1 MKKALTFILI
11 YLTILL
17 TGTLLS
23 TVLYSLYLNVTG
35 FTAGKP
41 INLFNTADIL
51 KSFFYVS
58 ACLCFLICPL
68 LSYYR
73 IRHSYGFLQT
83 CAYVLIFALTWA
95 VIFPANAK
103 LKAFVDSNFSNRQQ
117 KEALTGGYF
126 RKVGGKI
133 YYLVEDYNF
142 DKTTRMIEID
152 TDEDIPVKYGVVFSD
167 ENFEL
172 LTAGKNYR
180 DVIIKSTFTDSSFP
194 HIINLRTLVDYGE
207 TSLNKGILSYLC
219 FLTLALAL
227 ASVYGI
233 TAFFEWRFLSVC
245 AIALFSSAIL
255 SFNTLYF
262 SSAFAPVKNHIYNI
276 SLFNFL
282 NGFVDDSFLLVAN
295 CSISL
300 IFIVFGIVIF
310 IIHKSSGKKEE
321 EI

>member
-11 YLTILL
+11 YIVIFF

-23 TVLYSLYLNVTG
+23 TILYSLYLNVTG

-41 INLFNTADIL
+41 INLFNTPDIL

-58 ACLCFLICPL
+58 ACFCFLICPF

-73 IRHSYGFLQT
+73 IRHSYGVLQT
-83 CAYVLIFALTWA
+83 CSYVLIFLLTWL

-103 LKAFVDSNFSNRQQ
+103 LKAFVKANFSIDQK

-126 RKVGGKI
+126 RKVGDKI

-152 TDEDIPVKYGVVFSD
+152 TDEDLPVKYGVVFSD
-167 ENFEL
+167 DDFEL

-180 DVIIKSTFTDSSFP
+180 DVIIKSTFSDSSMP
-194 HIINLRTLVDYGE
+194 NLINFRSLVEYGE
-207 TSLNKGILSYLC
+207 KALEGGILSYLC

-227 ASVYGI
+227 FSVYGI
-233 TAFFEWRFLSVC
+233 TAFFEWHLLSVC
-245 AIALFSSAIL
+245 AVAFFSAGIL

-262 SSAFAPVKNHIYNI
+262 SPAFANLKNHIYNI

-282 NGFVDDSFLLVAN
+282 NGFIDDSFLLFAN
-295 CSISL
+295 CAFSL
-300 IFIVFGIVIF
+300 IFIAFGIVVF
-310 IIHKSSGKKEE
+310 ILHKSSDKKEG